1 MHTVLIVDDERYIL
15 EGLRE
20 FIDWEAEGF
29 RVVGESSDGE
39 SAYAQIRDRMP
50 DVVLCD
56 IRMPHLDGLALVDRV
71 RTELEHSPVFIILSG
86 YDDFSYAQRALRLG
100 VSNYLLKPIQ
110 RDELLTELRRIRRLK
125 DESERNAGKNAVTAP
140 ALELILRAP
149 PPERLAEAIGL
160 SVAATAGAETCVYR
174 YIATEYES
182 IDNVT
187 RLMEEIETWFVCNT
201 FSLARRTHA
210 TTLDCVHVRGHSLRG
225 ATLRDFERVVLDLCG
240 SLRVDIRVFRG
251 PLVQGVVH
259 AGESLGGVDDA
270 MNDAFYVKE
279 PFTYRV
285 DPTRTYGYD
294 PHPLARI
301 QGLAQCIASLSADV
315 MNREIDEID
324 ALLRANPIQPETVLG
339 AVGSLLVDILRVVA
353 EREGSVEEFSTSTGG
368 APQLDVSLGL
378 HGVLTRV
385 RSYGQAAIEY
395 LRSIH
400 SDTRNQIV
408 RDVELYISRNLTR
421 RLLVKDIADHL
432 GLHPYYIGRLFKE
445 ETGITITDRV
455 HRERVDAA
463 KQMLIGR
470 QATMSDIA
478 AWVGYSDG
486 EYFARKFKEIVGVS
500 PRTYRERNS

>member
-1 MHTVLIVDDERYIL
+1 MHTVLIVDDERYIR

-20 FIDWEAEGF
+20 FIDWRTEGF
-29 RVVGESSDGE
+29 QIVGESGDGRN
-39 SAYAQIRDRMP
+39 AYAQIRDREP

-71 RTELEHSPVFIILSG
+71 RAELAQPPVFIILSG
-86 YDDFSYAQRALRLG
+86 YNDFSYAQRALRLG
-100 VSNYLLKPIQ
+100 VSNYLLKPVQ
-110 RDELLTELRRIRRLK
+110 RDELLAELRRVGRLK
-125 DESERNAGKNAVTAP
+125 DESERDAAKEAVTAP

-174 YIATEYES
+174 YVATEYES

-210 TTLDCVHVRGHSLRG
+210 TILDCVHVRGHSLRG
-225 ATLRDFERVVLDLCG
+225 ATLRDFEGTVRDLCD

-251 PLVQGVVH
+251 PLVQGIIH
-259 AGESLGGVDDA
+259 ARESLSGVDNA
-270 MNDAFYVKE
+270 MNGAFYVEE

-285 DPTRTYGYD
+285 DPAGNYGYD

-301 QGLAQCIASLSADV
+301 QGLAQCIASLSGDA

-324 ALLRANPIQPETVLG
+324 ALLRANPVQPDTVL
-339 AVGSLLVDILRVVA
+339 AAASSLLVDVLRVVA
-353 EREGSVEEFSTSTGG
+353 EREGSVEEFAASTGG
-368 APQLDVSLGL
+368 APRMDVSLGL
-378 HGVLTRV
+378 RGVLSRV

-408 RDVELYISRNLTR
+408 RDVELYISRHLTE
-421 RLLVKDIADHL
+421 RLLVRDIAEHL
-432 GLHPYYIGRLFKE
+432 GLHPYYVGRLFKE
-445 ETGITITDRV
+445 ETGVTITGRV

-463 KQMLIGR
+463 KRMLVNR
-470 QATMSDIA
+470 QAALSDIA
-478 AWVGYSDG
+478 GWVGYGDV
-486 EYFARKFKEIVGVS
+486 EYFSRKFKEIVGVS
-500 PRTYRERNS
+500 PRAYRERNS